1 MFDNI
6 ALVSMTVGHGEYE
19 DRRGGGV
26 TLHCVPSFVEKIP
39 ELGANYVVVAVC
51 EESADILMGRSA
63 SPVASV
69 SYVLFKLKIT
79 QVSTEYRPLKQRI
92 AYKSAYNQHEIGY
105 TALNLVLMFF
115 FLDVQINKCLWR
127 LSVDFFNCA
136 QLV

>member
-115 FLDVQINKCLWR
+115 F
-127 LSVDFFNCA
+127 
-136 QLV
+136 

>member
-69 SYVLFKLKIT
+69 SYVLFK
-79 QVSTEYRPLKQRI
+79 
-92 AYKSAYNQHEIGY
+92 
-105 TALNLVLMFF
+105 
-115 FLDVQINKCLWR
+115 
-127 LSVDFFNCA
+127 
-136 QLV
+136 